1 MTRYAPALGWGLL
14 FGAALIASFCSL
26 TVQLAFAAIAIGLV
40 GMVHGASDLEIVEHR
55 RRPTFLALYV
65 SVLLVCL
72 WWWIA
77 DPAIALP
84 AFLLASAVHFGLED
98 APASRPFER
107 MARGISLV
115 ATPAT
120 LHAASLTRILLSA
133 GIQASSLPA
142 MVSSLA
148 IVGGIAAGCLVI
160 IGAARHDR
168 RLLVGTTALLILPP
182 LVGFSVG
189 FLVLHAVPQTKE
201 RRDRLQCV
209 TTTAYL
215 RTTAPVLVSAVMLVG
230 IVGSL
235 LLRWDPSGVRSLFA
249 GIAALAMPHL
259 LVTPYFEGG
268 ARQSGIT
275 QQPQAGQSFLQARR
289 MPSEKTV
296 VF

>member
-1 MTRYAPALGWGLL
+1 MTRYAPALSWGFLL
-14 FGAALIASFCSL
+14 GAASIASFCSL
-26 TVQLAFAAIAIGLV
+26 AVQLTFAAIAVGIV
-40 GMVHGASDLEIVEHR
+40 GMVHGGSDLEIIEHR
-55 RRPTFLALYV
+55 RRPAFLALYV
-65 SVLLVCL
+65 SALLVCL
-72 WWWIA
+72 WWWIV

-84 AFLLASAVHFGLED
+84 AFLLTSAVHFGLED

-120 LHAASLTRILLSA
+120 LHAASLTRILDLA
-133 GIQASSLPA
+133 GVQASSLPT

-148 IVGGIAAGCLVI
+148 IAGGIAAGCLAI
-160 IGAARHDR
+160 IGVARYDR
-168 RLLVGTTALLILPP
+168 RLLVGTTALLVLPP

-215 RTTAPVLVSAVMLVG
+215 RTTAPVLVAAVTLVG
-230 IVGSL
+230 IVGGL
-235 LLRWDPSGVRSLFA
+235 LLRWDSSGVRSLFA

-259 LVTPYFEGG
+259 LVTPYFEGV
-268 ARQSGIT
+268 ARQSGIMP
-275 QQPQAGQSFLQARR
+275 QPQARQSFL
-289 MPSEKTV
+289 
-296 VF
+296 

>member
-1 MTRYAPALGWGLL
+1 MTRRAPALGWGFLL
-14 FGAALIASFCSL
+14 AGALVASFCVL
-26 TVQLAFAAIAIGLV
+26 TVQLAFAALAVGVV
-40 GMVHGASDLEIVEHR
+40 GMAHGASDLAIVEHR
-55 RRPTFLALYV
+55 RRPAFLMLYV
-65 SVLLVCL
+65 SALFVCL
-72 WWWIA
+72 MWWIV

-107 MARGISLV
+107 IARGISLV

-120 LHAASLTRILLSA
+120 LHAASLTRILDLA
-133 GIQASSLPA
+133 GVRESGAPA
-142 MVSSLA
+142 MVSILA
-148 IVGGIAAGCLVI
+148 VAGGAAAACLVI

-209 TTTAYL
+209 TTIAYL
-215 RTTAPVLVSAVMLVG
+215 RATGPILALAVLLVG
-230 IVGSL
+230 IMGGV

-249 GIAALAMPHL
+249 GVAALAMPHL
-259 LVTPYFEGG
+259 LVTPYFD
-268 ARQSGIT
+268 RV
-275 QQPQAGQSFLQARR
+275 ARR
-289 MPSEKTV
+289 SGLMGLPRAHRDVMRAHVLE
-296 VF
+296 

>member
-1 MTRYAPALGWGLL
+1 MSRRAPALGWGLL

-26 TVQLAFAAIAIGLV
+26 TVQLAFAAVAVGIV
-40 GMVHGASDLEIVEHR
+40 GMMHGASDLGIIEHR
-55 RRPTFLALYV
+55 RRPVFLAMYV
-65 SVLLVCL
+65 SALLVCL
-72 WWWIA
+72 WWWIV

-98 APASRPFER
+98 APPSRPFER
-107 MARGISLV
+107 IARGISLV

-120 LHAASLTRILLSA
+120 LHAASLTRILDSA
-133 GIQASSLPA
+133 GVQASSVPT

-148 IVGGIAAGCLVI
+148 IAGGIAAGCLAI
-160 IGAARHDR
+160 IGVARHDR
-168 RLLVGTTALLILPP
+168 RLLVGTTALLVLPP

-209 TTTAYL
+209 TTTEYL
-215 RTTAPVLVSAVMLVG
+215 RTTAPVLAAAVTLVL
-230 IVGSL
+230 IVGGL

-259 LVTPYFEGG
+259 LVTPYFEGV
-268 ARQSGIT
+268 ARQSGIMP
-275 QQPQAGQSFLQARR
+275 QPQARQSFL
-289 MPSEKTV
+289 
-296 VF
+296 

>member
-1 MTRYAPALGWGLL
+1 MTRRAPALGWGLL
-14 FGAALIASFCSL
+14 FGAALIASLCSL
-26 TVQLAFAAIAIGLV
+26 TVQIAFAAIAV
-40 GMVHGASDLEIVEHR
+40 GIVGIVHGASDLEIIEHQ

-65 SVLLVCL
+65 SALLVCL
-72 WWWIA
+72 WWWVVY
-77 DPAIALP
+77 PAIALP

-120 LHAASLTRILLSA
+120 LH
-133 GIQASSLPA
+133 
-142 MVSSLA
+142 SLA
-148 IVGGIAAGCLVI
+148 IAGGIAAGCLAI
-160 IGAARHDR
+160 IGLARHDR
-168 RLLVGTTALLILPP
+168 RLLVGTTALLILPS

-215 RTTAPVLVSAVMLVG
+215 RTMAPVLVTAVTLVG
-230 IVGSL
+230 IVGGL

-259 LVTPYFEGG
+259 LVTPYFEGV
-268 ARQSGIT
+268 ARQSGIMPQT
-275 QQPQAGQSFLQARR
+275 QARQSFL
-289 MPSEKTV
+289 
-296 VF
+296 

>member
-1 MTRYAPALGWGLL
+1 MTRRAPALGWGLL

-26 TVQLAFAAIAIGLV
+26 TVQLAFAAVAVGIG
-40 GMVHGASDLEIVEHR
+40 GMVHGASDLEIIEHR
-55 RRPTFLALYV
+55 RRPVFLALYV
-65 SVLLVCL
+65 SALLVCL
-72 WWWIA
+72 WWWIV

-84 AFLLASAVHFGLED
+84 AFLLASAVHFGLKD

-120 LHAASLTRILLSA
+120 VHAASLTRILDSA
-133 GIQASSLPA
+133 GVQASILPT

-148 IVGGIAAGCLVI
+148 IAGGIAAGCLAI
-160 IGAARHDR
+160 IGMARHDR
-168 RLLVGTTALLILPP
+168 RLLVGTTALLFFPP

-189 FLVLHAVPQTKE
+189 FLVLHAMPQTKE

-215 RTTAPVLVSAVMLVG
+215 RTTAPVLVAAVTLVG
-230 IVGSL
+230 IVGGL

-249 GIAALAMPHL
+249 GIAALAMPHM
-259 LVTPYFEGG
+259 LVTPYFEGV
-268 ARQSGIT
+268 ARQSGIMPR
-275 QQPQAGQSFLQARR
+275 PQARQSFL
-289 MPSEKTV
+289 
-296 VF
+296 

>member
-1 MTRYAPALGWGLL
+1 MTRYAPALSWGFLL
-14 FGAALIASFCSL
+14 GAASIASFCSL
-26 TVQLAFAAIAIGLV
+26 AVQLTFAAIAVGIV
-40 GMVHGASDLEIVEHR
+40 GMVHGGSDLEIIEHR
-55 RRPTFLALYV
+55 RRPAFLALYV
-65 SVLLVCL
+65 SALLVCL
-72 WWWIA
+72 WWWIV

-84 AFLLASAVHFGLED
+84 AFLLTSAVHFGLED

-120 LHAASLTRILLSA
+120 LHAASLTRILDSA
-133 GIQASSLPA
+133 GVQASSVPT

-148 IVGGIAAGCLVI
+148 IAGGIAAGCLAI
-160 IGAARHDR
+160 IGVARHDR
-168 RLLVGTTALLILPP
+168 RLLVGTTALLVLPP

-209 TTTAYL
+209 TTTEYL
-215 RTTAPVLVSAVMLVG
+215 RTTAPVLAAAVTLVL
-230 IVGSL
+230 IVGGL

-259 LVTPYFEGG
+259 LVTPYFEGV
-268 ARQSGIT
+268 ARQSGIMP
-275 QQPQAGQSFLQARR
+275 QPQARQSFL
-289 MPSEKTV
+289 
-296 VF
+296 

>member
-1 MTRYAPALGWGLL
+1 MTRYAPALSWGFLL
-14 FGAALIASFCSL
+14 GAASIASFCSL
-26 TVQLAFAAIAIGLV
+26 AVQLTFAAIAVGIV
-40 GMVHGASDLEIVEHR
+40 GMVHGGSDLEIIEHR
-55 RRPTFLALYV
+55 RRPAFLALYV
-65 SVLLVCL
+65 SALLVCL
-72 WWWIA
+72 WWWIV

-84 AFLLASAVHFGLED
+84 AFLLTSAVHFGLED

-120 LHAASLTRILLSA
+120 LHAASLTRILDSA
-133 GIQASSLPA
+133 GVQASSVPT

-148 IVGGIAAGCLVI
+148 IAGGIAAGCLAI
-160 IGAARHDR
+160 IGVARYDR
-168 RLLVGTTALLILPP
+168 RLLVGTTALLVLPP

-209 TTTAYL
+209 TTTEYL
-215 RTTAPVLVSAVMLVG
+215 RTTAPVLAAAVTLVL
-230 IVGSL
+230 IVGGL

-259 LVTPYFEGG
+259 LVTPYFEGV
-268 ARQSGIT
+268 ARQSGIMP
-275 QQPQAGQSFLQARR
+275 QPQARQSFL
-289 MPSEKTV
+289 
-296 VF
+296 

>member
-1 MTRYAPALGWGLL
+1 MTRRAPALGWGLL

-26 TVQLAFAAIAIGLV
+26 TVQLAFAAVAVGIV
-40 GMVHGASDLEIVEHR
+40 GMMHGASDLEIIEHR
-55 RRPTFLALYV
+55 RRPVFLALYV
-65 SVLLVCL
+65 SALLVCL
-72 WWWIA
+72 WWWIV

-120 LHAASLTRILLSA
+120 LHPASLTRILGSA
-133 GIQASSLPA
+133 GVQASSLPTV
-142 MVSSLA
+142 VSSLA
-148 IVGGIAAGCLVI
+148 IAGGIAGGCLAI
-160 IGAARHDR
+160 IGVARHDR
-168 RLLVGTTALLILPP
+168 RLLVGTTALLVLPP

-189 FLVLHAVPQTKE
+189 FLVLHAMPHTKE

-215 RTTAPVLVSAVMLVG
+215 RTTAPVLVAAVTLVG
-230 IVGSL
+230 IVGGL
-235 LLRWDPSGVRSLFA
+235 LLRWDPSGMRSLFA

-259 LVTPYFEGG
+259 LVTPYFESVARQAGTMPQPQ
-268 ARQSGIT
+268 ARQS
-275 QQPQAGQSFLQARR
+275 FL
-289 MPSEKTV
+289 
-296 VF
+296 

>member
-1 MTRYAPALGWGLL
+1 MTRYAPALGWGFLL
-14 FGAALIASFCSL
+14 GAASIASFCSL
-26 TVQLAFAAIAIGLV
+26 TVQLAFAAIAV
-40 GMVHGASDLEIVEHR
+40 GIVGVVHGASDLEIVEHQ
-55 RRPTFLALYV
+55 RRPAFLALYL
-65 SVLLVCL
+65 SALLVCL
-72 WWWIA
+72 WWWIV
-77 DPAIALP
+77 DPAITLP

-120 LHAASLTRILLSA
+120 LHTASLTRILDAA
-133 GIQASSLPA
+133 GVHASSLPT

-148 IVGGIAAGCLVI
+148 IAGGIAAGCLAI
-160 IGAARHDR
+160 IGLARHDR
-168 RLLVGTTALLILPP
+168 RLLIGTTALLVLPP

-201 RRDRLQCV
+201 RRDRLHCV

-215 RTTAPVLVSAVMLVG
+215 RTTAPVLVVAVILVG
-230 IVGSL
+230 IVGGL

-259 LVTPYFEGG
+259 LVTPYFEGI
-268 ARQSGIT
+268 ARQSGIMP
-275 QQPQAGQSFLQARR
+275 QPQARQSFL
-289 MPSEKTV
+289 
-296 VF
+296 